1 MVIHEEHLAGALSE
15 GCLAR
20 AVEVGGNAREADA
33 GALSGSRGRGS
44 GLLGGRSSGSR
55 SSS

>member
-15 GCLAR
+15 GGLAR